1 MLMGRKFAIAASVAL
16 LLLPMRVAFAADD
29 LQRVLHELDVAA
41 ATFHST
47 TAEFEFDSIQT
58 DPVPDKDVQKGTVY
72 YERTGNAFQMGI
84 HIREINGKVVPKII
98 TVSRGVFKLFEK
110 LIDQVTTSAKV
121 NKYEGYLELG
131 FGASGKELANKW
143 NIRYLGSDVIDGVK
157 TEKLEL
163 VAKDPD
169 ILKIFPKVTIW
180 VDPEHAVSLKQVF
193 DEGQGQSRICHYF
206 NIKVNQ
212 PLPADAFAI
221 KTDSK
226 TQFVNR

>member
-1 MLMGRKFAIAASVAL
+1 MLLGRKLVIAAVVAL
-16 LLLPMRVAFAADD
+16 LLLPTRAAFAADD

-143 NIRYLGSDVIDGVK
+143 NIRYQGSDVIDGVK
-157 TEKLEL
+157 NEKLEL

>member
-1 MLMGRKFAIAASVAL
+1 MLLERKLVVAAVVAL
-16 LLLPMRVAFAADD
+16 LMLPTRAAFAADD

-58 DPVPDKDVQKGTVY
+58 DPVPDKDIQKGTVY

-84 HIREINGKVVPKII
+84 HIREINGKVAPKVI

-110 LIDQVTTSAKV
+110 LIDQVTTSTKV
-121 NKYEGYLELG
+121 TKYEGYLELG

-143 NIRYLGSDVIDGVK
+143 NIRYLGSEVIDGVK
-157 TEKLEL
+157 TDKLEL

-206 NIKVNQ
+206 SIKVNQ

-226 TQFVNR
+226 TQFLNR